1 QLNLI
6 SGIFS
11 SDPDTGDTGNT
22 DPDTGDTSSSV
33 VYLADESIT
42 AFSVSSQYSIP
53 LKNVYFAYSSLTVST
68 GDSDLISIGYGALE
82 QYDITVSKDDFRD
95 YIIPKE
101 VGASFK
107 ATDTKKFNIYLTYDT
122 KDSKPYVSTV
132 FARNNEDGTTNAYS
146 EVQKTALTVVDGS
159 KQDVIISA
167 NLAGASSAT
176 YYFSQD
182 SSHRISNTTGV
193 FTAVDLYSRFEK
205 NSPVY
210 AYVIT
215 SDGAVSEAVE
225 LKLEVKTI
233 DSDTLDFLNESAID
247 LIGSS
252 GQGITLG
259 DSVPLIGGANL
270 GLDLVEFPLGVSYD
284 ASTGIVKLS
293 FGMDIFESES
303 SMGSIERINNW
314 KSFKDAVKT
323 CVKSVK
329 GSVNKLEQYNLSSI
343 INLLR
348 RLAISTES

>member
-1 QLNLI
+1 M
-6 SGIFS
+6 
-11 SDPDTGDTGNT
+11 
-22 DPDTGDTSSSV
+22 
-33 VYLADESIT
+33 
-42 AFSVSSQYSIP
+42 
-53 LKNVYFAYSSLTVST
+53 ST